1 MANTPLPDGAGRP
14 QLTEELGR
22 GRPEAGVTLTSAPAA
37 EGAENARA
45 APEPPLSP
53 LFVANL
59 LAILGLG
66 VAVSAWILYYTD
78 WFPAVGG
85 LLALGGVVSWLAFVS
100 RVLSEDRM
108 KALQA
113 WADRSIL
120 CRRATLASVALLA
133 AAGLVAASFL
143 GAIQV
148 ESVREPADRYLRVDR
163 VGSAPGDED
172 RLRAGEVFRV
182 PARTSFFAPSRW
194 LVKVSGYPDAVV
206 TVRPWQRIALSIPA
220 SFRRPVVL
228 LRPTVDLFDEVHN
241 IPRKLTVQA
250 GGRTYESRFDGHPV
264 WIGCDED
271 VDVPLRL
278 EVAWRAE
285 VEARRRPSVVNTWL
299 HPVPLTAERLELK
312 PGGEVVATLFDEDQK
327 PWAKK
332 ILVRRDSG
340 FPQEEVLDVRR

>member
-1 MANTPLPDGAGRP
+1 MANTPRPDGTGRP
-14 QLTEELGR
+14 QLAEESAR
-22 GRPEAGVTLTSAPAA
+22 ARTDPGVALAPAPA
-37 EGAENARA
+37 GEETTSSPGPA
-45 APEPPLSP
+45 LSP

-59 LAILGLG
+59 LAILCLG

-85 LLALGGVVSWLAFVS
+85 LLALGGVVSWLAFIS
-100 RVLSEDRM
+100 RILSEERM

-113 WADRSIL
+113 WTDRSIL
-120 CRRATLASVALLA
+120 CSRATLAFVAALA
-133 AAGLVAASFL
+133 AAGLVTASFL

-148 ESVREPADRYLRVDR
+148 ESVRESADRYLRVDR

-172 RLRAGEVFRV
+172 RLRAGELFRV
-182 PARTSFFAPSRW
+182 PAWTSFFAPSRW
-194 LVKVSGYPDAVV
+194 RVKVSGYPDAVV
-206 TVRPWQRIALSIPA
+206 AVRPWERVALSIPA
-220 SFRRPVVL
+220 SFRRPVIL

-241 IPRKLTVQA
+241 IPRKLIVQA
-250 GGRTYESRFDGHPV
+250 GGRTFEARFDGHPV

-285 VEARRRPSVVNTWL
+285 APQRPSVVNTWL
-299 HPVPLTAERLELK
+299 HPVPLAAERLELK
-312 PGGEVVATLFDEDQK
+312 PGAEVVATLFDQDQK
-327 PWAKK
+327 PWEKK
-332 ILVRRDSG
+332 FLVRRDSG